1 MQLRPLGGLA
11 VSGYGLGTWTWGHET
26 DEDSAREQL
35 WCFLD
40 AGGTLVDTAAVYT
53 DGNAER
59 ILGRLLASVPRDAV
73 VVSTK
78 AGVTANGV
86 DTTPDALLAQL
97 DASLRRLGTDH
108 VDLWQLHAWSDATP
122 LPASVEAL
130 RVARDSGRARAVGVC
145 NYTPRQVDEAF
156 AVAERIGM
164 PISGV
169 QLQYSLLV
177 RAAEAVAERV
187 RAHGAGVLAW
197 SPLASGVLTGK
208 YHRGVPPGTRG
219 ADPRYSPFIAP
230 FLSAPEVPAALEVL
244 DLVAGALGRS
254 CAEVALAWVRDRP
267 GVAGVLL
274 GARDADQVRAQLA
287 SVDLELPAEVA
298 DLLTSSVMPIG

>member
-1 MQLRPLGGLA
+1 MQLRPLGELA

-26 DEDSAREQL
+26 NEDAAREQL

-40 AGGTLVDTAAVYT
+40 AGGTLVDTAAVYA

-59 ILGRLLASVPRDAV
+59 ILGRLLTLVPRDAV

-86 DTTPDALLAQL
+86 DTTPEALLAQL
-97 DASLRRLGTDH
+97 DASLRRLGTDY

-122 LPASVEAL
+122 LLASLEAL

-145 NYTPRQVDEAF
+145 NYTPSQVDEAF
-156 AVAERIGM
+156 AVAERIGT

-177 RAAEAVAERV
+177 RAAEAVMD
-187 RAHGAGVLAW
+187 RAREYGAGVLAW

-208 YHRGVPPGTRG
+208 YQRGVPPGTRG
-219 ADPRYSPFIAP
+219 TDPRYFPFIAP
-230 FLSAPEVPAALEVL
+230 FLSAPEVPAAIEIL

-254 CAEVALAWVRDRP
+254 CTEVALAWARDRP

-274 GARDADQVRAQLA
+274 GARDATQMRAQLD
-287 SVDLELPAEVA
+287 SVDLALPAEVA